1 MQRLGRKKLLNPIA
15 QHLNEVMDRLSLS
28 KEQICV
34 SCGLRYFTLD
44 NVWKRRNVSYTT
56 LKSLKL
62 GGLIP
67 DKVEQDYHVFIKA
80 HPPTPTRK
88 QRMKL

>member
-15 QHLNEVMDRLSLS
+15 EHLNEVMNRLSLS

-34 SCGLRYFTLD
+34 SCGLRYFTFD
-44 NVWKRRNVSYTT
+44 NVWKRRKVSYTI

-62 GGLIP
+62 GGLLP
-67 DKVEQDYHVFIKA
+67 DEVERAYHAFLKA
-80 HPPTPTRK
+80 HPPTHK
-88 QRMKL
+88 QKTKP